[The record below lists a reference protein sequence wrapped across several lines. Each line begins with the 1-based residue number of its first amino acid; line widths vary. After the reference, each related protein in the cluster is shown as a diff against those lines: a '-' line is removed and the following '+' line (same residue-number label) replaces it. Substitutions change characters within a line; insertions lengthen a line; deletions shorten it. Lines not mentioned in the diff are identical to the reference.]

1 MLRIFLQTALMA
13 DDCVPKVTPGENE
26 PSPSLALL
34 LGSFAQRD
42 RLKGLS
48 RSLGVF
54 AALVLIRH
62 SPAIHARMDDARETN
77 K

>member
-13 DDCVPKVTPGENE
+13 DDCVPKVTSGENE

-34 LGSFAQRD
+34 PSSFAQRD
-42 RLKGLS
+42 RLKGLD
-48 RSLGVF
+48 RSLEVF
-54 AALVLIRH
+54 AALILVRQ
-62 SPAIHARMDDARETN
+62 SPAIRIEYVRTMDV